1 MGQKYFGTDGIR
13 GRVGAFPITP
23 EFCLRLSWAV
33 GKVFAGQEDRRARV
47 LIGKDTRISG
57 YMLES
62 VMQAGLVSA
71 GADVSLLGPMPTPAI
86 AYLTRTLGADA
97 GVVISASHNPYYD
110 NGIKFFDRHG
120 SKLSDEIEQEIEAAL
135 DTFMVCE
142 DSESLGRASRISDA
156 PGRYVEFCKSS
167 VSSDFS
173 LRGMRIVIDCANGAT
188 YAVAAKVFEELG
200 ADLVVMFADPDGFN
214 INDDCGST
222 HPENLQQ
229 RVIAEGADVGIA
241 FDGDGDRLVMVDHEG
256 SIVDGDE
263 IIFGIAQSRK
273 LNKKLKGG
281 VVGTVMSN
289 FGLEKSLEELAIPF
303 LRANVGDRHVL
314 ELMKKKKWVIGG
326 EPSGHILTMDL
337 TTTGDA
343 IVAALQVLVSMQGD
357 ANGANSLK
365 ELVAGMHKV
374 PQILLNVKVESPGLV
389 AQSEQMQSA
398 IEAQGKVLEG
408 RGRVLVR
415 ASGTE
420 PLLRIMVEG
429 DSESEVKQIAEGLI
443 QQALDV
449 VLPTEK

>member
-1 MGQKYFGTDGIR
+1 
-13 GRVGAFPITP
+13 
-23 EFCLRLSWAV
+23 
-33 GKVFAGQEDRRARV
+33 
-47 LIGKDTRISG
+47 
-57 YMLES
+57 
-62 VMQAGLVSA
+62 MQAGLVSA

-120 SKLSDEIEQEIEAAL
+120 SKLSDEIEQQIEAAL

-229 RVIAEGADVGIA
+229 RVIAEGADLGIA

-343 IVAALQVLVSMQGD
+343 IVAALQVLVSMQAD
-357 ANGANSLK
+357 ANGAKSLK
-365 ELVAGMHKV
+365 ELVEGMHKV

-420 PLLRIMVEG
+420 PLLRVMVEG